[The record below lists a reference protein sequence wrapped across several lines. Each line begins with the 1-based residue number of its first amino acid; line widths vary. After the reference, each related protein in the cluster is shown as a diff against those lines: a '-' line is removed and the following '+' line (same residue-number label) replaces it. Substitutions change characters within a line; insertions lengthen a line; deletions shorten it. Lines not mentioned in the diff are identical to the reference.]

1 MTMTKQLHLI
11 STGKQPVEQFASIC
25 AHVHPYVDA
34 IHVREK
40 RKTAREV
47 SAFVA
52 ALIGNGVPPQ
62 KIIINDRVDVAVV
75 YGVKGVQL
83 AYHSLSVSQ
92 VKRHFPRLAVG
103 CSVHS
108 LDEAKEAAKSG
119 ADFCIYGHIFLTT
132 SKSGMAP
139 RGVDSLQAIV
149 ASVNIP
155 VIAIGGIHAGNAAQV
170 LQAGADGIAV
180 MSAVFLARDP
190 VAEAKKLA
198 HIVKQTWP
206 MNGGEE
212 C

>member
-1 MTMTKQLHLI
+1 MIKQLHLI
-11 STGKQPVEQFASIC
+11 STGKQSVEQFASIC
-25 AHVHPYVDA
+25 ARVHPYVDA

-52 ALIGNGVPPQ
+52 ALIGNGVPPH
-62 KIIINDRVDVAVV
+62 KIIVNDRVDVAVV

-92 VKRHFPRLAVG
+92 VKRYFPKLAVG

-119 ADFCIYGHIFLTT
+119 ADFCIYGHIFPTA
-132 SKSGMAP
+132 SKSGMTP
-139 RGVDSLQAIV
+139 RGVESLRIV
-149 ASVNIP
+149 AGGVHIP
-155 VIAIGGIHAGNAAQV
+155 IIAIGGIHAGNAAQV

-180 MSAVFLARDP
+180 MSAVFLAKDP
-190 VAEAKKLA
+190 VAEVKKLA
-198 HIVKQTWP
+198 HIVKHSQ
-206 MNGGEE
+206 
-212 C
+212 

>member
-1 MTMTKQLHLI
+1 MTKQLHLI
-11 STGKQPVEQFASIC
+11 STGKQSAEQFASIC
-25 AHVHPYVDA
+25 ARIHPYIDA

-52 ALIGNGVPPQ
+52 ALIESGVPPQ
-62 KIIINDRVDVAVV
+62 KIIVNDRVDVAAVF
-75 YGVKGVQL
+75 GVKGVQL
-83 AYHSLSVSQ
+83 AHHSLSVCQ
-92 VKRHFPRLAVG
+92 VKPHFPALAVG

-108 LDEAKEAAKSG
+108 LGEAKEAEKSG
-119 ADFCIYGHIFLTT
+119 ADFCIYGHIFPTA
-132 SKSGMAP
+132 SKPGMRP
-139 RGVDSLQAIV
+139 RGVESLRIV
-149 ASVNIP
+149 AGGVHIP

-198 HIVKQTWP
+198 HIVKQT
-206 MNGGEE
+206 
-212 C
+212 